1 MGQKIKNLWSA
12 TGGGALALLAVVL
25 VLAIALGLV
34 FGIMALEAWI
44 LMLLWNAVITA
55 LWVGAPSLTFWL
67 AFGLLLIC
75 NILFKSVNRSKGE

>member
-1 MGQKIKNLWSA
+1 MGQKIKNLWNA
-12 TGGGALALLAVVL
+12 AGGGALALLAVVL

-44 LMLLWNAVITA
+44 LMLLWNAVITT

-67 AFGLLLIC
+67 AFGLILIC
-75 NILFKSVNRSKGE
+75 NILFKSRPRSKE